1 MDVEPRIAAW
11 RAHLARQRVDVHEAE
26 ELEAHLR
33 DEMAEL
39 ERAGLAGDEAFLVA
53 VTRLG
58 SVHAVAR
65 EFARENSAR
74 LWKQLV
80 LPDDTPARG
89 LLGGTIL
96 LALLA
101 AAAVHAP
108 RLLDAGPEDV
118 ARNAAFLV
126 LPFLAAYRA
135 WRSEAARG
143 TMAAAGGVF
152 VVAGV
157 AVNAYPWAEGS
168 ATEILTA
175 LHLPVALWFVALLP
189 FTGSSSRSPEARMD
203 VVRFTGEWLVYY
215 ALIALG
221 GGVLLGL
228 ASLILEPV
236 TPGATRILGEWVLPS
251 GAAGA
256 VVVAAALV
264 EAKRSV
270 VENMAPVLT
279 AIFTPLFG
287 IMLVTSA
294 VTYAARGGAP
304 FDRSLLTVFDGLL
317 VVVLGLVLYT
327 MSARTP
333 GRGPSLTDGV
343 ELVTVVAALG
353 LDVMVL
359 ASMAARIGEL
369 GPTPNR
375 TAALGLNALLLV
387 DLAGIAAH
395 SARFLGGRVPYAR
408 LERWQMAYL
417 PVFGV
422 WAAAVAVLFPVLF
435 GFA

>member
-1 MDVEPRIAAW
+1 MDVEPQIAAW
-11 RAHLARQRVDVHEAE
+11 RTHLARHHIDSHEAE
-26 ELEAHLR
+26 ELETHLR
-33 DEMAEL
+33 DEMAAL

-53 VTRLG
+53 VARLG
-58 SVHAVAR
+58 SVHTVAR
-65 EFARENSAR
+65 EFAHENSAR

-80 LPDDTPARG
+80 LPDDTSIRG
-89 LLGGTIL
+89 LLAGTL
-96 LALLA
+96 SLAFLA
-101 AAAVHAP
+101 AVAVHVP
-108 RLLDAGPEDV
+108 RLLDAGAEDI

-135 WRSEAARG
+135 WRTAASPR
-143 TMAAAGGVF
+143 TMAVTAGLF
-152 VVAGV
+152 VVAGI

-168 ATEILTA
+168 TTEILTV
-175 LHLPVALWFVALLP
+175 LHLPVALWFVAGFP
-189 FTGSSSRSPEARMD
+189 STGESWRSPEARMD
-203 VVRFTGEWLVYY
+203 FVRFTGEWLVYY

-236 TPGATRILGEWVLPS
+236 TPRATRILGEWVLPS

-294 VTYAARGGAP
+294 VTYATRGGAP
-304 FDRSLLTVFDGLL
+304 FDRDLLTVFDGLL

-327 MSARTP
+327 MSAREST
-333 GRGPSLTDGV
+333 RGPSFTDGIQ
-343 ELVTVVAALG
+343 LVTVVAALG

-359 ASMAARIGEL
+359 ASMGARIGEL
-369 GPTPNR
+369 GTTPNR

-387 DLAGIAAH
+387 DLAGIAVL
-395 SARFLGGRVPYAR
+395 SVLFLRGRVPHSR

-422 WAAAVAVLFPVLF
+422 WAATVAVLIPVLF
-435 GFA
+435 GFT